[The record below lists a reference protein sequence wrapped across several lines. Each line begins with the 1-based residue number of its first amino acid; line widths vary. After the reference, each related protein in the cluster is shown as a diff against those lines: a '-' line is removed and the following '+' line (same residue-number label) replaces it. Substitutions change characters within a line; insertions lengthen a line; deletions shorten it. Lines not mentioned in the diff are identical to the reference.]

1 MCVMT
6 LHNESKSHE
15 NPPQIDPFQIEDWN
29 CDCFSSK
36 WGTLAYSA
44 HRDGLGKKSPK
55 RPKMKV
61 AKFEKLFYKICVHTL
76 DYLKKS

>member
-1 MCVMT
+1 MRSLVLVELNAKGKGETFSNWT
-6 LHNESKSHE
+6 LYGKNQQS
-15 NPPQIDPFQIEDWN
+15 N
-29 CDCFSSK
+29 
-36 WGTLAYSA
+36 A

>member
-36 WGTLAYSA
+36 WGTLAYSG
-44 HRDGLGKKSPK
+44 DGNKPCNGLQNMKQNDKKAVNVPE
-55 RPKMKV
+55 M
-61 AKFEKLFYKICVHTL
+61 
-76 DYLKKS
+76 